1 MRSAVDR
8 IFKLA
13 WILLLASTLFLVVA
27 SSPAVASWLEH
38 ALTGAMRPLATMD
51 YPRVAAI
58 VVLGGEKESTGDAVD
73 ADAPDSSMTRLGTG
87 RALLRARRAPV
98 ILLSGGKGEA
108 ERMESRLL
116 AQGVPPARILTETR
130 SHDTRENAR
139 YSAPILRRLGAQRI
153 LLVTS
158 SMHMRRAAGSF
169 RKLGFDVIA
178 APSPDW
184 ARRELHGDFWQVRE
198 RALKRSGECLHELL
212 GLWVYEGMGW
222 A

>member
-1 MRSAVDR
+1 MRSVVDR
-8 IFKLA
+8 ILKLA
-13 WILLLASTLFLVVA
+13 WILLLAATLFLIVA

-38 ALTGAMRPLATMD
+38 GLDGPIRPLAATD
-51 YPRVAAI
+51 YPRAAAI
-58 VVLGGEKESTGDAVD
+58 VVLGGERESTEDAID
-73 ADAPDSSMTRLGTG
+73 AGAVDSSMTRLGTG
-87 RALLRARRAPV
+87 RALLLSLRAPV

-108 ERMESRLL
+108 GRMRSRLL
-116 AQGVPPARILTETR
+116 AQGVSAVRILTETR
-130 SHDTRENAR
+130 SRDTHENAL
-139 YSAPILRRLGAQRI
+139 YSAPILRRLGAHRI

-169 RKLGFDVIA
+169 RKLGFDVIP

-184 ARRELHGDFWQVRE
+184 SRRGFHGDYWQVRE

-212 GLWVYEGMGW
+212 GLWVYKGLGW

>member
-1 MRSAVDR
+1 MKSVVDR
-8 IFKLA
+8 ILKLA
-13 WILLLASTLFLVVA
+13 WVLLLAATLLLVAASTPTAAF
-27 SSPAVASWLEH
+27 WLEC
-38 ALTGAMRPLATMD
+38 ALVGPTRPLAPAE

-58 VVLGGEKESTGDAVD
+58 VVLGGEKESNDPVD
-73 ADAPDSSMTRLGTG
+73 ADASDGSMTRLGTG
-87 RALLRARRAPV
+87 RALLRAHRAPV

-108 ERMESRLL
+108 ERMKSRLL
-116 AQGVPPARILTETR
+116 AQGGPPARILIETR
-130 SHDTRENAR
+130 SHDTRENAL
-139 YSAPILRRLGAQRI
+139 YSAPILRRLGANRI

-169 RKLGFDVIA
+169 RKLGFDVIP

-184 ARRELHGDFWQVRE
+184 ARRELRGDFWQVRE

-212 GLWVYEGMGW
+212 GLGVYEGLGW

>member
-8 IFKLA
+8 ILELA
-13 WILLLASTLFLVVA
+13 WVLLLAATLFLITLSTPV
-27 SSPAVASWLEH
+27 VASWLEH
-38 ALTGAMRPLATMD
+38 ALVGPKRPLAPMD
-51 YPRVAAI
+51 YPRAAAI
-58 VVLGGEKESTGDAVD
+58 VVLGGEKESTEDAVD
-73 ADAPDSSMTRLGTG
+73 ADASDSSMTRLGTG
-87 RALLRARRAPV
+87 RALLRAHRAPV

-108 ERMESRLL
+108 ERMKSRLL
-116 AQGVPPARILTETR
+116 AQGVPPARVLTETR
-130 SHDTRENAR
+130 SHDTRENAL
-139 YSAPILRRLGAQRI
+139 YSVPILRRLGADRM

-184 ARRELHGDFWQVRE
+184 PRRGLRGDFWQVRE

-212 GLWVYEGMGW
+212 GLWAYEGMGW